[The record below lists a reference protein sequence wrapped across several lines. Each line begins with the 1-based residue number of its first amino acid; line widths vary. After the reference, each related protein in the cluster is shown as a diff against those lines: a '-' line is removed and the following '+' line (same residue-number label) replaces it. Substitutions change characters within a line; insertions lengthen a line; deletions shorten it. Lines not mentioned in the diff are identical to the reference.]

1 VTAGAGSFRRR
12 RTSGVAT
19 PIATAPQASVRN
31 ARELR
36 KAARAYATVATASEE
51 LSSMRPG
58 ISSSGG
64 GSSIPSSPIRRLRV
78 V

>member
-12 RTSGVAT
+12 RNSGVAT
-19 PIATAPQASVRN
+19 PIATAPQASVRS

-36 KAARAYATVATASEE
+36 KAVRAYATVATARDE
-51 LSSMRPG
+51 LSWMGPG
-58 ISSSGG
+58 MSSSGG
-64 GSSIPSSPIRRLRV
+64 GSSIPSSPMRRLSV